1 MINAKP
7 VAAPAAASIAA
18 NDNRQ
23 APRIGPPRMIAQ
35 PIPHNVGIALFMRGG
50 GVSIGV
56 IAATV
61 APQWQPNLHQWE
73 IHDEHCSDR

>member
-7 VAAPAAASIAA
+7 VAAPAAASIAG

-23 APRIGPPRMIAQ
+23 APHIGLPRMIAQ
-35 PIPHNVGIALFMRGG
+35 PILHDVGIALFMRGG

-56 IAATV
+56 IATTI

-73 IHDEHCSDR
+73 IHGEHCSDR

>member
-18 NDNRQ
+18 NDSRQ

-35 PIPHNVGIALFMRGG
+35 PVPHDIGIALFMRGRRR
-50 GVSIGV
+50 VDRCDHRDDRSAM
-56 IAATV
+56 AAESPPV
-61 APQWQPNLHQWE
+61 GN
-73 IHDEHCSDR
+73 S